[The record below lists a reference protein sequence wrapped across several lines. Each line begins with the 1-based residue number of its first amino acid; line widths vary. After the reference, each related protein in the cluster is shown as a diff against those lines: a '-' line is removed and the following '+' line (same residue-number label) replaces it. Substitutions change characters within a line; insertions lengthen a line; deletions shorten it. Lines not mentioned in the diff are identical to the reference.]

1 MRFITFISKVMLATT
16 EERDII
22 NETEDYALYW
32 DNETVSLAIY
42 LPHSNNCAL
51 YSWDNFNNVGKD
63 NVQAIVMD
71 KVKEV
76 VAIYQN
82 TIGLMSSICPNTIH
96 KECEDIFT
104 YNKSQ
109 LKYQNNGVTE
119 TLLSHTIISL
129 EQDFIQSV
137 WFVQIGDKKY
147 SLNNENAARHLYRL
161 IKKDIDN
168 YIGMRWNK
176 L

>member
-1 MRFITFISKVMLATT
+1 MRFITFISKVMLSTT

-51 YSWDNFNNVGKD
+51 YCWDNFNNVDKD

-76 VAIYQN
+76 IAIYQN
-82 TIGLMSSICPNTIH
+82 TIGLMASICPNTIH
-96 KECEDIFT
+96 KKCEDIVK
-104 YNKSQ
+104 YNKSE
-109 LKYQNNGVTE
+109 LEYQNNGDVE
-119 TLLSHTIISL
+119 MLLSPSIVSIEHDFM
-129 EQDFIQSV
+129 QDV
-137 WFVQIGDKKY
+137 WFVKIGNKRY
-147 SLNNENAARHLYRL
+147 SLSNENAARDLCQL
-161 IKKDIDN
+161 VKKDIDN
-168 YIGMRWNK
+168 FLRMRWGK